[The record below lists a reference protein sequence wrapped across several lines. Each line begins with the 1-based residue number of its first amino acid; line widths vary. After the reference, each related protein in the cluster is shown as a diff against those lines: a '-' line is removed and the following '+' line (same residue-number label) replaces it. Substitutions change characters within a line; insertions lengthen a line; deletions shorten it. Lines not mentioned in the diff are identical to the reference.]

1 MQGKALYLQEDVEA
15 VWSEATKIK
24 DNLFREAASNV
35 SSCSTWQQNVQT
47 DPPVRRES
55 VLAGKPVD
63 HFFLRRSGGVSER
76 GPQRA
81 RGWRVGVEKR
91 EPSAEILSVAKDLFL
106 SYFCCCAPAAYRSSP
121 TLCGSPA
128 QRVLFSCNASP
139 SSRTTELTRTW
150 ESKTKENIA

>member
-1 MQGKALYLQEDVEA
+1 MHLLESIALERYGATKIKTISREAWPPSGVMQGKALYLQEDVEA

-91 EPSAEILSVAKDLFL
+91 EPPAES
-106 SYFCCCAPAAYRSSP
+106 
-121 TLCGSPA
+121 
-128 QRVLFSCNASP
+128 
-139 SSRTTELTRTW
+139 
-150 ESKTKENIA
+150 

>member
-91 EPSAEILSVAKDLFL
+91 EPPAEILSVAKDLFL
-106 SYFCCCAPAAYRSSP
+106 SYFSCCAPAAIDHRPPRDYFC
-121 TLCGSPA
+121 LCGSWLNA
-128 QRVLFSCNASP
+128 CFSLVTLLLLLALQN
-139 SSRTTELTRTW
+139 
-150 ESKTKENIA
+150 